1 MSTQEEGILMSVRNQ
16 LNQAEQFLNA
26 GEYGAARA
34 SAQQAIAL
42 ARAQDHTP
50 SLAAA
55 YYGMASVIWNSGGS
69 SEDAHHYAS
78 LAAQHTKANTSTD
91 LLVRTLI
98 ARLKV
103 ARGNYE
109 AAKLLLEDL
118 LRFYESENRQDG
130 KADVYRSLGDM
141 YRVQGKND
149 LAQEHY
155 FQALE
160 LYHQADDPLNHAGL
174 LLSIGTLMYQ
184 TGDSAEAL
192 HYWTE
197 ARLIAQGSGYGH
209 IVEAVDKAM
218 EVLKA

>member
-1 MSTQEEGILMSVRNQ
+1 MSVRNQ

-26 GEYGAARA
+26 GDYGNARN
-34 SAQQAIAL
+34 SAQQAIVL

-55 YYGMASVIWNSGGS
+55 YYGMASVIWNSGGT

-91 LLVRTLI
+91 LLVRMLV

-118 LRFYESENRQDG
+118 LRFYESENRQEG

-141 YRVQGKND
+141 YRIQGKND
-149 LAQEHY
+149 LAREHY
-155 FQALE
+155 FQALG
-160 LYHQADDPLNHAGL
+160 LYQHFDDPLNHAGL

-184 TGDSAEAL
+184 TGDPAEAL
-192 HYWTE
+192 RYWTE
-197 ARLIAQGSGYGH
+197 ARLIAEDKGYRH
-209 IVEAVDKAM
+209 ILEAVDKAM
-218 EVLKA
+218 EVFEA